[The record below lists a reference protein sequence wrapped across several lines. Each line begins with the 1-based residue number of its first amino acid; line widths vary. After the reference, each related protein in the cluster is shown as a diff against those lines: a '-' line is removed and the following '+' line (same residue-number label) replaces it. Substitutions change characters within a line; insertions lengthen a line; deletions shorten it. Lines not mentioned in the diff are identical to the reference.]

1 MHHAFRS
8 TRRRALRQL
17 TWAMAAATAPA
28 AWAQAQAEPGSA
40 LPAVVVR
47 ESAVPQILRAGSLAT
62 GTSASTMDTP
72 FSASSLPVDVL
83 RAQGGTTLQ
92 EALRN
97 IPGVQADSG
106 FNGAH
111 SQFFTLRGAIMDS
124 ATGSSRILR
133 GGVRLS
139 NYPFTAAFVESI
151 DVLRGPGAALG
162 VRSEPGGTVNL
173 VTKQPRLANF
183 GSVSAGVGNAG
194 ALAWS
199 ADINRVLNAE
209 QELAARL
216 VLTRSHA
223 SEWRHVPDQLEGLKL
238 GIAKSDGARY
248 HLRAGA
254 ELIRQRY
261 QPDYGIPSLGDR
273 PVDVPRDRQFGEP
286 GQDSTTDTRILDLHG
301 DVALGADTRLAVDL
315 THLRADATS
324 VKSFLVG
331 NPLPVSPATPSGT
344 WARSAS
350 VEPGTDR
357 RIDAAAVSLS
367 SRQATGAAQHQLF
380 FGLDYYRETLDQ
392 PSLTVP
398 ASASA
403 PIDVFDPVYGRVAI
417 PAWSSLAAGALT
429 TQHLRSLAASV
440 QDQID
445 LGAWTFVAGLRY
457 AQQDF
462 LYGTAGT
469 RAVDEAV
476 FSPKLGLLHRLSE
489 SDSLYANW
497 AKGMAPNQVA
507 SSSSQSLPSR
517 RTRQVEVGWKSLWR
531 GGVLASDVA
540 LFQLDQRNMISADQ
554 STPLNAFDFTVDGTG
569 RSRGLEASL
578 TGQLGER
585 LSVRAAY
592 AYTRAV
598 VLANALLAGKTTPNV
613 APHALSLW
621 GEYRWASTSDA
632 QWRTGAGIYA
642 QSARYADRAN
652 TVVLP
657 GYARLDLT
665 QSWKKPLGAG
675 QAVEL
680 QLALRNVTGKAYHVS
695 SHLHV
700 ARWITPAQ
708 GRHAQ
713 LSALYTF

>member
-1 MHHAFRS
+1 MNTHLKPLA
-8 TRRRALRQL
+8 
-17 TWAMAAATAPA
+17 WAVAAATAPV
-28 AWAQAQAEPGSA
+28 AWAQAEPGSA
-40 LPAVVVR
+40 LPPVVVR
-47 ESAVPQILRAGSLAT
+47 GSAVPEILRAGSLAT
-62 GTSASTMDTP
+62 GGSASTMDTP

-83 RAQGGTTLQ
+83 RAQGGSTLQ

-111 SQFFTLRGAIMDS
+111 TQFFTLRGAIMDS

-133 GGVRLS
+133 DGVRLS
-139 NYPFTAAFVESI
+139 NYPFAAAFVESI
-151 DVLRGPGAALG
+151 EVLRGPGAALG

-183 GSVSAGVGNAG
+183 GSVSAGVGSSG
-194 ALAWS
+194 ALELS
-199 ADINRVLNAE
+199 ADVNRVLNAE

-216 VLTRSHA
+216 VLTQSDA
-223 SEWRHVPDQLEGLKL
+223 SAWRHVPDQLEGLKL
-238 GIAKSDGARY
+238 GIAQSDGKRY

-254 ELIRQRY
+254 EFIRQRY

-273 PVDVPRDRQFGEP
+273 PVAVPRDRQFGEP
-286 GQDSTTDTRILDLHG
+286 GRDSTTDTRILDLHG
-301 DVALGADTRLAVDL
+301 DVALGDDTRLAVDL
-315 THLRADATS
+315 THLRADSTS
-324 VKSFLVG
+324 VKSFLFG
-331 NPLPVSPATPSGT
+331 NPLAAQPAGT

-357 RIDAAAVSLS
+357 RIDSAAVSLS
-367 SRQATGAAQHQLF
+367 HRQATGAARHQLF
-380 FGLDYYRETLDQ
+380 FGLDHYRETLDQ
-392 PSLTVP
+392 PALTVP

-403 PIDVFDPVYGRVAI
+403 AINVFDPVYGRVAI
-417 PAWSSLAAGALT
+417 PAWGLLAAGALT
-429 TQHLRSLAASV
+429 TQNLKSLAASV

-445 LGAWTFVAGLRY
+445 LGAWTVVAGLRY
-457 AQQDF
+457 TQQDF

-469 RAVDEAV
+469 RGVDEAV
-476 FSPKLGLLHRLSE
+476 FSPKLGLLRRLSE

-497 AKGMAPNQVA
+497 ARGMAPNQVA
-507 SSSSQSLPSR
+507 SSSNQSLPSR
-517 RTRQVEVGWKSLWR
+517 RSRQVEVGWKSLWQ
-531 GGVLASDVA
+531 GGALASDVA
-540 LFQLDQRNMISADQ
+540 LFQLDQRHMISADQ
-554 STPLNAFDFTVDGTG
+554 STPANAFDFTVDGTG

-578 TGQLGER
+578 TGQIAER

-598 VLANALLAGKTTPNV
+598 VLANSLLAGKTAPNV

-621 GEYRWASTSDA
+621 GEYRWAAGSDA
-632 QWRTGAGIYA
+632 QWTTGAGVYA

-657 GYARLDLT
+657 GYARQDLT
-665 QSWKKPLGAG
+665 QTWKKPLGGG
-675 QAVEL
+675 QAVEV
-680 QLALRNVTGKAYHVS
+680 QLALRNLTDKAYYVS

-700 ARWITPAQ
+700 ARWVTPAQ
-708 GRHAQ
+708 GRNVR